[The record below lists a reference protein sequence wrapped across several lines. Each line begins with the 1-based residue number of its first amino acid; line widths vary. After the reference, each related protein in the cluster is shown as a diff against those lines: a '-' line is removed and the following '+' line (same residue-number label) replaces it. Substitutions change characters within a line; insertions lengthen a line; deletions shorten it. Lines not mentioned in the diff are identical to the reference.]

1 MNLVGKIFTV
11 LILLMSIV
19 FATFSIMVYSTHR
32 NWRDEVVRQGVGW
45 KDRYRQKDD
54 EARAAKA
61 DRDNMAM
68 QLNAATLANN
78 AALAKRDTTIQNLS
92 QANTQL
98 VAQNN
103 AKDTVLSANT
113 DALHAAEKN
122 AQDLTLEVKNLR
134 DEIAASQHKTDEQ
147 IKLANALNDKLTV
160 ASGQLA
166 VFKDRNEQLATDV
179 SKAKQLLANLHM
191 SLEDPVDAHN
201 INVNGIIS
209 AVSRSQVELS
219 IGMDDGVRVGQELD
233 IYRGNKYVGRVRV
246 IETRP
251 ESAVAAILTE
261 YQQYPIQR
269 GDNVAS
275 RLKST

>member
-61 DRDNMAM
+61 DRDNMGM

-78 AALAKRDTTIQNLS
+78 AALAKRDTTIQNLN

-134 DEIAASQHKTDEQ
+134 NEIAASQHETDEQ
-147 IKLANALNDKLTV
+147 IKRANSLNDKLTV

-166 VFKDRNEQLATDV
+166 VFKSRNEQLATDV

-251 ESAVAAILTE
+251 DTSVAAILPE
-261 YQQYPIQR
+261 YKQYGIQR

>member
-45 KDRYRQKDD
+45 KDRYRLKDD

-201 INVNGIIS
+201 INVNGIVS